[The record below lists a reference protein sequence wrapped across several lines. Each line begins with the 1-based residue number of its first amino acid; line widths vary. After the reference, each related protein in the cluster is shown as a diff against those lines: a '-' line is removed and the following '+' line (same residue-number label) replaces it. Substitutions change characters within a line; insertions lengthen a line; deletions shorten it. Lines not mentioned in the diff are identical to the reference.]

1 MAAKADAQG
10 PPAKHPPTQ
19 RPGRMAWTLM
29 LVVVVLGT
37 ILDLGSKT
45 VAFNTLADAPVALD
59 RSEVV
64 DATELQALLPRHEP
78 TVVVPYLLEFK
89 LVLNPGAVFGIGA
102 DKRVFFIIATTLAIA
117 FALWMFVRWTGPR
130 DRWAHIAIGLVISGG
145 LGNLYDRVRF
155 ACVRDFLHPLPS
167 VNYPFGIST
176 PWSGTEVWPYVS
188 NLADLWLIIGVVVLV
203 GFLWFGPRN
212 DAPPA
217 DEKAARKA
225 A

>member
-1 MAAKADAQG
+1 MATKADAKQ
-10 PPAKHPPTQ
+10 PLTQ
-19 RPGRMAWTLM
+19 RPGHMAWLLL

-37 ILDLGSKT
+37 VVDLGSKT
-45 VAFNTLADAPVALD
+45 IAFNTLADAPVVLD
-59 RSEVV
+59 RRAVV
-64 DATELQALLPRHEP
+64 EATELQTLLPRHEP
-78 TVVVPYLLEFK
+78 TIVVPYVLEFK

-102 DKRVFFIIATTLAIA
+102 GKRAFFIVATTLAIA
-117 FALWMFVRWTGPR
+117 FALWMFARWTGPG

-155 ACVRDFLHPLPS
+155 ACVRDFLHPLPG

-176 PWSGTEVWPYVS
+176 PWSGSEVWPYVS
-188 NLADLWLIIGVVVLV
+188 NLADLWLIIGVCVLI

-212 DAPPA
+212 DSPPA
-217 DEKAARKA
+217 DENAARKA